1 MNIDDHI
8 LELAQ
13 SVLDQARIRDIKLVT
28 AESCTGGFIAAILTS
43 LSGSSD
49 VVYGGFITYA
59 NEAKES
65 MIGVKETTLINN
77 GAVSVEVAGEMA
89 VGALER
95 SDADI
100 AIAVTG
106 VAGPTGGSTK
116 KPVGTVCFG
125 LAYRDEILTEKQVF
139 DLSDRH
145 AIRIK
150 TVEHALKMTLNVMS
164 AD

>member
-8 LELAQ
+8 LALAQ
-13 SVLDQARIRDIKLVT
+13 SVLDQARNRNIKLVT
-28 AESCTGGFIAAILTS
+28 AESCTGGMIAGVLTA

-59 NEAKES
+59 NDAKEA
-65 MIGVKETTLINN
+65 MIGVQETTLINH

-89 VGALER
+89 SGALER
-95 SDADI
+95 SAADI

-106 VAGPTGGSTK
+106 VAGPSGGSAK
-116 KPVGTVCFG
+116 KPVGTICFG
-125 LAYRDEILTEKQVF
+125 LAYRDEVLTEKQVF
-139 DLSDRH
+139 DLGERH
-145 AIRIK
+145 AIRMK
-150 TVEHALKMTLNVMS
+150 TVEQALTMTLNVMS